1 MSEVVRKQRKTRIG
15 VVSSDKM
22 EKTITVTVER
32 KLQHPKY
39 GKFVIR
45 SKKFHAHDEK
55 NEAQIGDTVKIME
68 TRPLSKTKSWR
79 LVEVIQKAK

>member
-15 VVSSDKM
+15 LVTSDKM
-22 EKTITVTVER
+22 QKTITVTVER

-39 GKFVIR
+39 GKFVKR

-68 TRPLSKTKSWR
+68 TRPLSKTKTWR
-79 LVEVIQKAK
+79 LVEIIQKAK